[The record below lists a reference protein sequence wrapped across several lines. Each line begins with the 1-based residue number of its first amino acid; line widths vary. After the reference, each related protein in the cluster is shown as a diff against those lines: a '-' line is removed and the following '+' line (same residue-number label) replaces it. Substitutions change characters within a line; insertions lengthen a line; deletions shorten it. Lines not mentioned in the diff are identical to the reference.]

1 MIETLIFKKI
11 ITIYNWPINLLI
23 YNFRFYEACT
33 LWLTDVRILES
44 TLFIPSLDS
53 MYEPNDL
60 THIINGSHVM
70 K

>member
-1 MIETLIFKKI
+1 MYVLYYKVI
-11 ITIYNWPINLLI
+11 I
-23 YNFRFYEACT
+23 FRFYEACT
-33 LWLTDVRILES
+33 LWLTDVRLLES

-70 K
+70 EEI

>member
-1 MIETLIFKKI
+1 MAKKVI
-11 ITIYNWPINLLI
+11 I